1 MKEPQKTITRKIEDT
16 NRLIG
21 YLGSSFD
28 DYIASR
34 VLFNSGM
41 LTQAC
46 CLANTAIEKYFKAF
60 VEFKG
65 NKIKAKHNLAKL
77 LPTVENFDSD
87 LYNKLNIEFLLELTK
102 IYETR
107 YIGDCPGGY
116 NFVILRN
123 KYLAE
128 LDYTYSLIEP
138 KIRYSKKGKE
148 IRETLYE
155 MLISAKNPAI
165 WTNNYLL
172 NKIEKNTFIENLDL
186 VYELRVVKSNN
197 ELLEVKYSTSESKNN
212 GKFRFEALKTN
223 DFKSFTFSHKP
234 VDKN

>member
-1 MKEPQKTITRKIEDT
+1 MKKPQKIISRKIEDT

-34 VLFNSGM
+34 VLFNNGM

-46 CLANTAIEKYFKAF
+46 CLANTAIEKHFKAF
-60 VEFKG
+60 IDFKG
-65 NKIKAKHNLAKL
+65 NTIKARHNLEKL
-77 LPTVENFDSD
+77 LPSVKSFDSD
-87 LYNKLNIEFLLELTK
+87 LFNKLNIEFLFELTK

-128 LDYTYSLIEP
+128 LDYTYGLLEP
-138 KIRYSKKGKE
+138 KIRYSKKGEE
-148 IRETLYE
+148 IQKTKYE
-155 MLISAKNPAI
+155 LLISEKSPAI

-172 NKIEKNTFIENLDL
+172 NKIDKKTFIENLDL
-186 VYELRVVKSNN
+186 VYELRVVESNN
-197 ELLEVKYSTSESKNN
+197 ELLEVKYSTLESRNN

-223 DFKSFTFSHKP
+223 DFKSFRLSHKP
-234 VDKN
+234 VDEN